1 MLCTLVV
8 LAHCVPW
15 PTSCHG
21 GKALGHSVFLFLTC
35 RVVLIAITKCDEQ
48 LFRPLCTVE
57 RRMSAWVLE
66 FEDLDL
72 RLSPLLLTL
81 WAW

>member
-1 MLCTLVV
+1 MVGRPSR
-8 LAHCVPW
+8 A
-15 PTSCHG
+15 
-21 GKALGHSVFLFLTC
+21 LFLTSG
-35 RVVLIAITKCDEQ
+35 VVLIATTKCDEQ

-57 RRMSAWVLE
+57 RRVSEWVLE

-72 RLSPLLLTL
+72 RLSSLLLTV